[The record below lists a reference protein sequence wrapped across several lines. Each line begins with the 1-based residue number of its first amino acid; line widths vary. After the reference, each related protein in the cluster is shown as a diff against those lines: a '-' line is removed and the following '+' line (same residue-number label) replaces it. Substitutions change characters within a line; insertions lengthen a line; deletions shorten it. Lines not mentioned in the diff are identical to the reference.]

1 MLFRS
6 SRYFC
11 FHPKRLKYSLSIRSF
26 CFLDCFGQRAE
37 SGVGE
42 GADEIDRLARARP
55 GKSVRL
61 KRNQAAKLRSVTK
74 ERQRDLRMNVVR
86 APFPVHDN
94 FRLGGR
100 NPIALDELKRGIGA
114 RRKPIRR

>member
-1 MLFRS
+1 M
-6 SRYFC
+6 
-11 FHPKRLKYSLSIRSF
+11 
-26 CFLDCFGQRAE
+26 
-37 SGVGE
+37 
-42 GADEIDRLARARP
+42 
-55 GKSVRL
+55 

-114 RRKPIRR
+114 RRKPIRRRLRFSFRQEIFDRLPTATPKKEET